1 MMDVVGIG
9 SALFDILMTA
19 EGFPA
24 EDTKMQGKE
33 TKLQCGGPCATGLV
47 AMSKLGVSAC
57 YMGTLGDDMYG
68 QYVVDGFQKYGVSTD
83 HIRYIP
89 GKQSFHSFVLLNLT
103 NASRTCVWNKGTVT
117 AAFLMI
123 LSMFS
128 FGTFAAF
135 ALAIQSFKRE
145 LAFGSGPPP

>member
-68 QYVVDGFQKYGVSTD
+68 Q
-83 HIRYIP
+83 
-89 GKQSFHSFVLLNLT
+89 
-103 NASRTCVWNKGTVT
+103 
-117 AAFLMI
+117 
-123 LSMFS
+123 
-128 FGTFAAF
+128 
-135 ALAIQSFKRE
+135 
-145 LAFGSGPPP
+145 